1 MRLNNTLSFCAMSAL
16 LLLTGCAKE
25 SLDVAQDVGLLPS
38 TCGSDG
44 ARLQATTGEGAFCA
58 SAQILAVGDES
69 SVTISGFDLTGTS
82 IVLQVDSLGV
92 GSRPMTEAQN
102 GLLYMRSGTSYTNG
116 PNTEGTLTI
125 EIHDAATR
133 RLKGAFQSSLI
144 NIQNG
149 TEQSVQG
156 QFDVTYTIEG

>member
-1 MRLNNTLSFCAMSAL
+1 
-16 LLLTGCAKE
+16 
-25 SLDVAQDVGLLPS
+25 
-38 TCGSDG
+38 
-44 ARLQATTGEGAFCA
+44 
-58 SAQILAVGDES
+58 
-69 SVTISGFDLTGTS
+69 VTISGFDLTGTS

>member
-44 ARLQATTGEGAFCA
+44 ARLQVTTGDGVFCA

-82 IVLQVDSLGV
+82 IVLQVDSLAAG
-92 GSRPMTEAQN
+92 RQPMTEAQN
-102 GLLYMRSGTSYTNG
+102 GLLYMRSGVSYTNG
-116 PNTEGTLTI
+116 PATQGTLTI
-125 EIHDAATR
+125 ESHDAATR
-133 RLKGAFQSSLI
+133 RLKGSFQSEVI
-144 NIQNG
+144 NVQNG
-149 TEQSVQG
+149 TEQNVQG